1 MLFLILSQAATKI
14 DVVLYYFVSALNTL
28 SMQVHNLKIPYQQF
42 WTYKGQLISKCAF
55 VVTKLTKKPTK
66 FL

>member
-42 WTYKGQLISKCAF
+42 WTYKGQ
-55 VVTKLTKKPTK
+55 
-66 FL
+66 